1 MQQKLWRETGPLA
14 LGGGGEKA
22 GGGLT
27 EEGTF
32 DDTRWIELHMPE
44 NADWHGCRQAP
55 VTLGIWAGMKGQLRN
70 HGGTSKTCLQFIM

>member
-1 MQQKLWRETGPLA
+1 MQQKLWRETEPLA

-32 DDTRWIELHMPE
+32 EPSSQR
-44 NADWHGCRQAP
+44 
-55 VTLGIWAGMKGQLRN
+55 KGQ
-70 HGGTSKTCLQFIM
+70 TTFDV

>member
-14 LGGGGEKA
+14 LGSGGEKA

-32 DDTRWIELHMPE
+32 DDTRWVDRITH
-44 NADWHGCRQAP
+44 A
-55 VTLGIWAGMKGQLRN
+55 
-70 HGGTSKTCLQFIM
+70 